1 MAVETG
7 NAWVPFLQRYGRS
20 TPDFEADAAGDSGS
34 APEATTPDF
43 EADAGG
49 DSGSA
54 PEATQAALSP
64 PPTLGDELR
73 TIYPLAQ
80 EHIDTFRAKHFVR
93 LKNVVPPEILAAVR
107 ERIIALATPAC
118 GGVNPSLPRPG
129 VPLPPTRDARWAVL
143 AEPATRSW
151 HLQMMWAVEPTVRSL
166 VLSPRIGGIVAALLG
181 CEERGVRL
189 YHDNTLSRAPG
200 CKRTRWHC
208 DDGPNGYMAMASSDV
223 VTVWIPLQ
231 RTTPA
236 MGSLCFAATPP
247 AEGDGGDD
255 TAAAAAAADDA
266 AADEAARAAGSR
278 GPSRRCDSWSV
289 AARDRCPANEQ
300 SDAYDAF
307 VARALQSRGLLP
319 DEATYE
325 LGDISIHRSD
335 CFHTAGPNL
344 TESVR
349 MIVGTTYF
357 ASGATMRDDIDLASA
372 PKGIAN
378 DWAKFCPGVQPG
390 EPIATRRNPL
400 LEAPQLDPGAAA
412 ALH

>member
-1 MAVETG
+1 MLMEMSE
-7 NAWVPFLQRYGRS
+7 AWIPFLERYGRS
-20 TPDFEADAAGDSGS
+20 TPDFEAEAAGDTGS
-34 APEATTPDF
+34 AREATCAAPT
-43 EADAGG
+43 
-49 DSGSA
+49 SA
-54 PEATQAALSP
+54 PAV
-64 PPTLGDELR
+64 GDELLTR
-73 TIYPLAQ
+73 YPITQ
-80 EHIDTFRAKHFVR
+80 RHIDAFRSKHFVR
-93 LKNVVPPEILAAVR
+93 LRNVVPPEILASVR
-107 ERIIALATPAC
+107 ERIVALATPAC

-208 DDGPNGYMAMASSDV
+208 DDGPNGYMAMASADV

-231 RTTPA
+231 RTAPA
-236 MGSLCFAATPP
+236 MGSLCFAATSLT
-247 AEGDGGDD
+247 EGCDD
-255 TAAAAAAADDA
+255 RAVA
-266 AADEAARAAGSR
+266 AADEAARVAGTR

-289 AARDRCPANEQ
+289 AAREGCPASEQ
-300 SDAYDAF
+300 SDEYDAF
-307 VARALQSRGLLP
+307 VARALQSRGLIP

-357 ASGATMRDDIDLASA
+357 ANGTTMRDDIDLASA

-390 EPIATRRNPL
+390 EPIATRRNPVL
-400 LEAPQLDPGAAA
+400 DSPQ
-412 ALH
+412 